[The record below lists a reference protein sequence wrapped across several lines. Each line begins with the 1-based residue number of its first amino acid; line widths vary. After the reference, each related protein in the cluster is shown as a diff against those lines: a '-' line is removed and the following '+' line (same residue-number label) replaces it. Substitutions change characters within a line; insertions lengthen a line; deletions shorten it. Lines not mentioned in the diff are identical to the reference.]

1 MTHFK
6 LRPPSPVSRPLSP
19 VSCLLIPVFCL
30 LLLAACGR
38 KQDAAPV
45 DLGPAP
51 AISDFV
57 LKNLAS
63 EFPGEIKTAEY
74 ADKAQLVLF
83 LRTDDPA
90 CRGAIAGW
98 NGLQKEFHDRGFILV
113 GVVVDDR
120 PVAKLSAE
128 AAVLGAEFPVGLATD
143 ARLVAVFGG
152 PAAIRAIP
160 TAFLLTR
167 DGALAR
173 TYPGYEP
180 LAALR
185 DDIVR
190 VLDGQSLPSK
200 TAKAP

>member
-1 MTHFK
+1 MKKHFLQFLILNSAFLILLSTACSRK
-6 LRPPSPVSRPLSP
+6 KEVPVN
-19 VSCLLIPVFCL
+19 
-30 LLLAACGR
+30 
-38 KQDAAPV
+38 
-45 DLGPAP
+45 LGPAP
-51 AISDFV
+51 TVSDFV

-74 ADKAQLVLF
+74 ACKVQLAIF

-90 CRGAIAGW
+90 CRGSVAGW
-98 NGLQKEFHDRGFILV
+98 NGLQKEFHDRGFVLV

-128 AAVLGAEFPVGLATD
+128 AAALGAEFPVGLATD
-143 ARLVAVFGG
+143 ARLVAAFGG

-185 DDIVR
+185 DDVVR
-190 VLDGQSLPSK
+190 VLDGQPLPSK

>member
-6 LRPPSPVSRPLSP
+6 SS
-19 VSCLLIPVFCL
+19 LLIPLACL
-30 LLLAACGR
+30 LLLSACGR
-38 KQDAAPV
+38 KKEVPV

-51 AISDFV
+51 TISDFV

-74 ADKAQLVLF
+74 ADKVQLVIF
-83 LRTDDPA
+83 FRTDDPA
-90 CRGAIAGW
+90 CRGAVAGW
-98 NGLQKEFHDRGFILV
+98 NGLQKEFHDRGFVLV

-120 PVAKLSAE
+120 PVAQLSAE
-128 AAVLGAEFPVGLATD
+128 AAAFGAEFPVGLATD
-143 ARLVAVFGG
+143 ARLVAAFGG

-185 DDIVR
+185 DDVVR

-200 TAKAP
+200 TSKAP

>member
-1 MTHFK
+1 MNKRLLQFF
-6 LRPPSPVSRPLSP
+6 VLS
-19 VSCLLIPVFCL
+19 STIFILLS
-30 LLLAACGR
+30 AACGR
-38 KQDAAPV
+38 KKEAPAE
-45 DLGPAP
+45 LGPAP
-51 AISDFV
+51 VVSDFV

-74 ADKAQLVLF
+74 AGKVQLAIF

-90 CRGAIAGW
+90 CRGSVAGW
-98 NGLQKEFHDRGFILV
+98 NGLQKEFHDRGFVLV

-128 AAVLGAEFPVGLATD
+128 AAALGAEFPVGLATD
-143 ARLVAVFGG
+143 ARLVEAFGG
-152 PAAIRAIP
+152 SAAIRAIP
-160 TAFLLTR
+160 TAFLLNR

-185 DDIVR
+185 DDVVR
-190 VLDGQSLPSK
+190 VLDGQPLPSK

>member
-6 LRPPSPVSRPLSP
+6 SRLLIP
-19 VSCLLIPVFCL
+19 VSCLLL
-30 LLLAACGR
+30 LSACGR
-38 KQDAAPV
+38 KPAAPPA

-51 AISDFV
+51 TIAGFV

-63 EFPGEIKTAEY
+63 EFPGEIKSAEY
-74 ADKAQLVLF
+74 AGKVQLVIF

-90 CRGAIAGW
+90 CRGSVAGW
-98 NGLQKEFHDRGFILV
+98 NGLQKEFFDRGFVLV
-113 GVVVDDR
+113 GVVADDGR
-120 PVAKLSAE
+120 PVAEISAE
-128 AAVLGAEFPVGLATD
+128 AAGLGADFPVGLASD
-143 ARLVAVFGG
+143 ARLVDAFGG

-180 LAALR
+180 LDDLR
-185 DDIVR
+185 ADVDR
-190 VLDGQSLPSK
+190 VLDGQPLPSK

>member
-1 MTHFK
+1 MNQAFIKFFILNCSFFILLSTAC
-6 LRPPSPVSRPLSP
+6 SRKKE
-19 VSCLLIPVFCL
+19 V
-30 LLLAACGR
+30 
-38 KQDAAPV
+38 PV

-51 AISDFV
+51 AVSDFV

-74 ADKAQLVLF
+74 AGKVQLVLF

-90 CRGAIAGW
+90 CRGAVAGW
-98 NGLQKEFHDRGFILV
+98 NGLQKEFHDRGFVLV

-120 PVAKLSAE
+120 PVAKLAAE
-128 AAVLGAEFPVGLATD
+128 AAALGAEFPVGLATD
-143 ARLVAVFGG
+143 ARLVAAFGG

-180 LAALR
+180 LASLR
-185 DDIVR
+185 DDVVR

-200 TAKAP
+200 TAKGP

>member
-1 MTHFK
+1 MNFK
-6 LRPPSPVSRPLSP
+6 SCLLSP
-19 VSCLLIPVFCL
+19 VPRLLIPVACL

-38 KQDAAPV
+38 KPETPPA

-51 AISDFV
+51 TISDFV

-74 ADKAQLVLF
+74 ADKVQLVIF
-83 LRTDDPA
+83 FRTDDPA
-90 CRGAIAGW
+90 CRGAVAGW
-98 NGLQKEFHDRGFILV
+98 NGLQKEFHDRGFVLV

-120 PVAKLSAE
+120 PVAQLSAE
-128 AAVLGAEFPVGLATD
+128 AAAFGAEFPVGLATD
-143 ARLVAVFGG
+143 ARLVAAFGG

-160 TAFLLTR
+160 TAFLLAR

-180 LAALR
+180 LASLR
-185 DDIVR
+185 DDVVR
-190 VLDGQSLPSK
+190 VLDGQPLPSK
-200 TAKAP
+200 TTKVP